1 MVSVGCSGS
10 SAKKLS
16 HETIQRQ
23 RLTGMFCCRF
33 CNIRARNCRLSA
45 ILTVQFISLLLL
57 RCQGQAGISPLPSAC
72 ADSFASALA
81 SVARPAPS
89 PADPNELW
97 VFLSFC
103 NRCVRALDIDMNPC
117 RVLHRLTVHKCSGY
131 VSFALN
137 LWLSSRI
144 AYSKLGQGSDPFL
157 FVALDAQAERVRCSC
172 CVLRATLTASVT
184 GAARCRGARVDMPA
198 SRAFFFDSCSAPCLA
213 RLHRHHACSPARCR
227 PCSVHRLQYSF
238 V

>member
-1 MVSVGCSGS
+1 MT
-10 SAKKLS
+10 AALHQKLS
-16 HETIQRQ
+16 HDEAMQLQ
-23 RLTGMFCCRF
+23 RLTRMFFCRF
-33 CNIRARNCRLSA
+33 NVRAQLSA
-45 ILTVQFISLLLL
+45 ILAVQFISLLLL

-117 RVLHRLTVHKCSGY
+117 SVLLRLTAQCSGY

-144 AYSKLGQGSDPFL
+144 AYSKLVQGSDPFL
-157 FVALDAQAERVRCSC
+157 FVALDAQAERVRCSRF
-172 CVLRATLTASVT
+172 VLGATLTACVT
-184 GAARCRGARVDMPA
+184 GAARSWGTRVDMPA

-213 RLHRHHACSPARCR
+213 RLRRHHACSPARCR
-227 PCSVHRLQYSF
+227 PCSVHRLQYS
-238 V
+238 VV